1 MRIDSRS
8 GRTPRAMPGPA
19 PVEAYPAID
28 VRGGRVVRLR
38 QGDYA
43 RETAYADDPLAV
55 AQRYADAGARW
66 LHLVDLDAAR
76 DGGYTLRPLLRRI
89 AATTS
94 LQVQTGGGVR
104 GREDVEAL
112 LEAGAARVVVGSVA
126 VRAPATVIA
135 WLREFGAE
143 RLTVALDARRDASG
157 RWRLPVH
164 GWTQTGDADLFVVAG
179 RFADAGLRHLLCTD
193 IDRDGMLSGPNVV
206 LYRQLAAV
214 FAGVAVQAS
223 GGIRDTADVAA
234 AIAAGCRG
242 VVLGR
247 ALLDG
252 GLSVADVLAGVRPC

>member
-1 MRIDSRS
+1 MRTDTMPA
-8 GRTPRAMPGPA
+8 RTPRVSPGPA

-43 RETAYADDPLAV
+43 RETAYADDPLVV

-89 AATTS
+89 VATTA

-104 GREDVEAL
+104 ARDDVDAL
-112 LEAGAARVVVGSVA
+112 LEAGAARVVVGSLA
-126 VRAPATVIA
+126 VRSPATVTA

-143 RLTVALDARRDASG
+143 RLTVALDARRDAAG

-164 GWTQTGDADLFVVAG
+164 GWTQAGNADLFVVAG
-179 RFADAGLRHLLCTD
+179 RYADAGLRHLLCTD
-193 IDRDGMLSGPNVV
+193 IDRDGMLSGPNVE
-206 LYRQLAAV
+206 LYRELASV
-214 FAGVAVQAS
+214 FAGVSVQAS

-242 VVLGR
+242 VALGR

-252 GLSVADVLAGVRPC
+252 GLVLADALAGVRPC